1 MIEAVVFDMD
11 GLLIDSEPLWQQA
24 EIEVFARVGIQ
35 LDAQL
40 CLRTRGR
47 KIDEVVDYWHAQ
59 APWRSP
65 PRREVREAIV
75 ERVAELIAQAGTS
88 KPGVEHAL
96 DFFAARS
103 LPLALASSSPYR
115 LIDAVLT
122 RLHIEDRFD
131 VLHSGEEERLGKP
144 DPAIFLSAARK
155 LGVAPARCLA
165 FEDSPGGV
173 ASAKAAGMRCVAVP
187 DAAGAGASRFVEE
200 RAALARV
207 ADLVIDSLLDF
218 ETRHWRRLASAGDA

>member
-24 EIEVFARVGIQ
+24 EIEIFARVGIH
-35 LDAQL
+35 LDPQR

-59 APWRSP
+59 APWRAPS
-65 PRREVREAIV
+65 RRAIRDAIV
-75 ERVAELIAQAGTS
+75 ERVAELIAQQGAP

-96 DFFAARS
+96 SFFAARE

-115 LIDAVLT
+115 LIDAVLA
-122 RLHIEDRFD
+122 RLRIEERFG
-131 VLHSGEEERLGKP
+131 VRHSGEEERLGKP
-144 DPAIFLSAARK
+144 DPAIFLGAARK
-155 LGVAPARCLA
+155 LGVAPASCLA

-187 DAAGAGASRFVEE
+187 DAAGAVASRLAEE
-200 RAALARV
+200 RDALARA
-207 ADLVIDSLLDF
+207 ADLVIDSLLEF
-218 ETRHWRRLASAGDA
+218 GPAQWEQISRA